1 MFKEASPAALQL
13 MDSLLL
19 FDPEDRMNGK
29 IGREKRKKEME
40 RFKQEKMLDT
50 EKVRNRRYQKITD
63 TQKKTKTIIDKN
75 EEKQKFV
82 NMCSQEGKSENIWIL
97 KDSSE
102 RYLKS

>member
-29 IGREKRKKEME
+29 IGREKRKEEME
-40 RFKQEKMLDT
+40 RFKQEKMLDI

-63 TQKKTKTIIDKN
+63 TKKKTKTIIDKN

-82 NMCSQEGKSENIWIL
+82 NMCSQEGQSENVKIL

-102 RYLKS
+102 SYLKS